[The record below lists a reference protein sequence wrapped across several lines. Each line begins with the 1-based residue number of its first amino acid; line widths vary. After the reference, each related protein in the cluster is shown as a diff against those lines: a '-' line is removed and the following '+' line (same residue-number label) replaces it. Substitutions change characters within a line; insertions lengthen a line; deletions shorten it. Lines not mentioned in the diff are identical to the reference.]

1 MPYCDRA
8 QVETWAQMESDDI
21 GALASAGYNYVDTVA
36 YIISVADR
44 AIDSECEVPEEFF
57 IAGGVEIEEL
67 HDGTELGYVTNWV
80 ENPYAVSNAQ
90 PLLRLKYHP
99 VLSVTAVESKSSV
112 GAWATLTADTDY
124 VADPL
129 GIRFLTNIP
138 RYSCGNIRVTYKAGY
153 AVTPS
158 KIRDVSAQLAASII
172 FRILEQKKSGAGG
185 STSFGIG
192 GISSSSSS
200 KVEAASVAEAC
211 FNDTLKAE
219 ISRFKNMVPPRVV

>member
-1 MPYCDRA
+1 M
-8 QVETWAQMESDDI
+8 ETWAQLTSTDI
-21 GALASAGYNYVDTVA
+21 GVLTSAGYNYVDTVA
-36 YIISVADR
+36 YIIAVADR

-57 IAGGVEIEEL
+57 VAGGVEIVEL
-67 HDGTELGYVTNWV
+67 HDGVDLGYVASWV

-99 VLSVTAVESKSSV
+99 VLSVTLVESKSSA

-138 RYSCGNIRVTYKAGY
+138 RYSYGNIRVTYKAGY
-153 AVTPS
+153 VVTPS

-172 FRILEQKKSGAGG
+172 YRVLERKKSGGGG
-185 STSFGIG
+185 SSSFGLG
-192 GISSSSSS
+192 GISSSESSM
-200 KVEAASVAEAC
+200 VEAASVAEAC
-211 FNDTLKAE
+211 FSDTLKAE
-219 ISRFKNMVPPRVV
+219 IARFHNMVPPWVV